1 MHSQSRIHHHAFT
14 VMHSQSCI
22 KSAGAGPGLAG
33 DALTV
38 CDSGMQPGQLV
49 QLAHFLPQQRVPQDV
64 HCET

>member
-1 MHSQSRIHHHAFT
+1 
-14 VMHSQSCI
+14 MHSQSCI
-22 KSAGAGPGLAG
+22 HNHAFTVVQSAGAGPGLAG

-49 QLAHFLPQQRVPQDV
+49 QLAHFRPQQRVPQDV